1 MLASPSIGM
10 KAAGVEG
17 RMNAQRNRRYRNEI
31 ATGREEDP
39 LGTRA
44 VSHRSGLHE
53 NARGKW
59 CLTPKNSSHSACSAA
74 IAGQC
79 NDDGCDTYDCAVGAD
94 RNDYANLRCDRR
106 LSQADGQALG
116 RNFPRKF
123 FRPVARSAS
132 AASEDEAQTAES
144 SEPT

>member
-17 RMNAQRNRRYRNEI
+17 MMNAQRNRRYRNEI

-39 LGTRA
+39 PGTRA
-44 VSHRSGLHE
+44 VSHRRGVTRE
-53 NARGKW
+53 RARQMV
-59 CLTPKNSSHSACSAA
+59 LDAKNSSHSARSAA

-79 NDDGCDTYDCAVGAD
+79 NDDGCDTNDCAVGAD

-106 LSQADGQALG
+106 LSQADGRTLG
-116 RNFPRKF
+116 RNFP
-123 FRPVARSAS
+123 
-132 AASEDEAQTAES
+132 
-144 SEPT
+144 